1 MAAVVAAVLTS
12 EAAAQ
17 PANPWRSALLADA
30 QALHDTFLDSHPG
43 AVDRENPGFRRALA
57 AGLAQARER
66 ARTVDSFGGYRW
78 ALREYAAAFDDGH
91 VSVRETE
98 KAPNVSVQWP
108 GFLTRERGGRQVVA
122 ARGAGASA
130 PPLGAVLASCDG
142 RSAAELVKDDVGR
155 FRGRW
160 NLESQR
166 EAHSWRLFID
176 AGNPFITRPVACVF
190 EQEGRTRT
198 YPLVWTSLLDD
209 ALQAETKQVSATFR
223 TGVGLRPFR
232 ERGLWLS
239 AGTFSA
245 GSGEGAKLE
254 DLAKQLTRDGA
265 ALRAAEVIVLDVR
278 GNSGGSS
285 EWGRRIASAL
295 WGETNAAAATPRSG
309 GVDWR
314 ASEANIA
321 EMQAM
326 VAKGG
331 GLLMR
336 AWAGNAIAGMRKAR
350 AAGQPLWRE
359 TAPLGGLFSGGRE
372 GRASAIDPSKFVTR
386 ARVYVLTD
394 AACASACLDALD
406 VWKTLGAIHVGRETS
421 ADSLYMEVR
430 DQVLPSGY
438 AQVSVPM
445 KVYRGRVRG
454 LNEPHRPVHRLDV
467 DMADTEALEAAI
479 ASLAS
484 IRRGPQPP
492 SS

>member
-1 MAAVVAAVLTS
+1 MAAATAVVLTS
-12 EAAAQ
+12 GAAAQ
-17 PANPWRSALLADA
+17 PANSWKSALLTDA

-43 AVDRENPGFRRALA
+43 AVDRENPAFRPALA
-57 AGLAQARER
+57 AGLAQARQR
-66 ARTVDSFGGYRW
+66 AQTVDSYGGYWW
-78 ALREYAAAFDDGH
+78 ALREYVAAFNDGH
-91 VSVRETE
+91 VSARETE
-98 KAPNVSVQWP
+98 KAPKVSADWP
-108 GFLTRERGGRQVVA
+108 SFLTRERGGRQVVA
-122 ARGAGASA
+122 ARGEGASG
-130 PPLGAVLASCDG
+130 PPMGAVLVSCDG
-142 RSAAELVKDDVGR
+142 RPAAELLKDNVGR

-160 NLESQR
+160 ELEGQR

-176 AGNPFITRPVACVF
+176 AGNPFIARPTSCVF
-190 EQEGRTRT
+190 EQDGRTQT
-198 YPLVWTSLLDD
+198 YRLVWTSLSDE
-209 ALQAETKQVSATFR
+209 ALHAQANKVSATFR
-223 TGVGLRPFR
+223 TGVGLRPFGDG
-232 ERGLWLS
+232 GLWLS

-245 GSGEGAKLE
+245 GSAEGAKLE
-254 DLAKQLTRDGA
+254 SLVKQLTGDRA
-265 ALRAAEVIVLDVR
+265 ALQAAEAIVLDVR

-295 WGETNAAAATPRSG
+295 WGEANAAAATPRSG

-321 EMQAM
+321 EMRTM
-326 VAKGG
+326 TAKGG
-331 GLLMR
+331 SLLMR

-359 TAPLGGLFSGGRE
+359 TSPLAGLFRGGR
-372 GRASAIDPSKFVTR
+372 GAKPGSVDPSKFVTR

-406 VWKTLGAIHVGRETS
+406 VWKRLGAIHVGRETS

-430 DQVLPSGY
+430 DQALPSGY

-454 LNEPHRPVHRLDV
+454 LNEPHRPAHRLEA
-467 DMADTEALEAAI
+467 DMADTAALEAAI

-484 IRRGPQPP
+484 TRPGAQP
-492 SS
+492 SSS